1 MMQRLPLHR
10 GLWLALF
17 LLFLLA
23 VAPAFAGNDPPLPA
37 IDFETSRAAGLETL
51 PTPTPSPTP
60 TFVPGSGA
68 LVGVVFDAATGARLE
83 GAELTTGGRT
93 TRSIANGYYRFDNLP
108 PGDYPVTASLPG
120 YEPAQRSRD
129 VIAGQIR
136 WNSIG
141 LIQAAPATATPIP
154 PTSTPTVTPVP
165 PTATFTPIPPTST
178 PVPPTATATL
188 IPPASTPTATQ
199 TPLPPTTS
207 PTPAAGAGNL
217 IGIIFNA
224 DDNSRVPGVQV
235 SANGQTV
242 LSNQNGV
249 YLLSDLPAGAV
260 PVEAAAPGFQPAVK
274 VGTVEPNLTR
284 WNSIWLA
291 PLAQPSPTF
300 TAAPPTVTPI
310 PPTNTP
316 TATAVSPTATA
327 SPTPTFT
334 PSATVPP
341 PTATASPTVP
351 LPTATATATPAPQTG
366 SLIGLITD
374 AITGERLV
382 GARVSV
388 LNQQLVTDER
398 GFYQFDNLPPGPQT
412 VTAEK
417 EGYAAGQ
424 RTEEVIAG
432 TLRWNSIALAPQ
444 VAGCP
449 TSSSARFELI
459 PVIPAGDAR
468 PDYLHGDL
476 NFALRG
482 FSPTSA
488 ALRLIDYA
496 GGTDAN
502 APQLSGL
509 FEPNRFPGMSAAY
522 RAYHW
527 DWGCGA
533 NGCRGSL
540 ITDWPVTVAGLVTQ
554 PGQPLY
560 LPERPATIYTG
571 DFKAVV
577 LYAEET
583 RLTLG
588 YTREDS
594 VAFGYA
600 IHFENVC
607 VDPNLLALYR
617 AQNNADGF
625 RVSGRLPALRDNQRF
640 GAAAGSE
647 IQVAIRDRGAF
658 MDPRSRKDWWRGF

>member
-10 GLWLALF
+10 GLWLALI
-17 LLFLLA
+17 LLSLLA
-23 VAPAFAGNDPPLPA
+23 VAPAFAGSAPPLPA
-37 IDFETSRAAGLETL
+37 IDFETSRAAGLET
-51 PTPTPSPTP
+51 SPTP
-60 TFVPGSGA
+60 TLAPGSGA
-68 LVGVVFDAATGARLE
+68 LVGVVFDTVTGARLE
-83 GAELTTGGRT
+83 GAELTTAGRT
-93 TRSIANGYYRFDNLP
+93 THSLANGYYRFDNLP
-108 PGDYPVTASLPG
+108 PGDYTVTASLPG

-136 WNSIG
+136 WNSIN
-141 LIQAAPATATPIP
+141 LTQAAPATNTPL
-154 PTSTPTVTPVP
+154 
-165 PTATFTPIPPTST
+165 PPTST
-178 PVPPTATATL
+178 PVPPTATNTPL
-188 IPPASTPTATQ
+188 PPTSTPTATSIPP
-199 TPLPPTTS
+199 TSTLTATLLPPTATPTPIAPPAS
-207 PTPAAGAGNL
+207 PTPAIGVGNL
-217 IGIIFNA
+217 IGVIYNA
-224 DDNSRVPGVQV
+224 DDNSRVPGAQV
-235 SANGQTV
+235 SANGQIV
-242 LSNQNGV
+242 LANQNGV
-249 YLLSDLPAGAV
+249 YLLSNLPAGNV
-260 PVEAAAPGFQPAVK
+260 PVEAAAPGFQSAVK

-300 TAAPPTVTPI
+300 TVAPPTATPI
-310 PPTNTP
+310 PPTSTP
-316 TATAVSPTATA
+316 TATAISPPATA

-341 PTATASPTVP
+341 PPATASPTALP
-351 LPTATATATPAPQTG
+351 PTATATATPAPQTG

-398 GFYQFDNLPPGPQT
+398 GFYQFDNLPPGSQT

-449 TSSSARFELI
+449 TSSSAQFELI

-509 FEPNRFPGMSAAY
+509 FEPNRFPGISAAY

-571 DFKAVV
+571 NFKAVV

-600 IHFENVC
+600 IHLENVC

-625 RVSGRLPALRDNQRF
+625 RVSGWLPALRDNQRL
-640 GAAAGSE
+640 GVAAGSE